1 VEAKG
6 TILRWGWLLL
16 DRRVSPFDSRSFM
29 HLTHPRCDLRLKA
42 HAENAIPDELY
53 EKRLERWPVDT
64 PSTKE
69 AYYIRDIFDGKL
81 SLEFIPLLCL
91 STKIASLHRLVHVRR
106 RSENSRSV
114 CTSLFVEPAP
124 WPRLILNIG
133 GFRVETGVAPQTLAE
148 GVLVSTMRRMND
160 DKWL

>member
-1 VEAKG
+1 
-6 TILRWGWLLL
+6 
-16 DRRVSPFDSRSFM
+16 M

-69 AYYIRDIFDGKL
+69 AYYIRDIFDSKL
-81 SLEFIPLLCL
+81 PLEFYYVYQ
-91 STKIASLHRLVHVRR
+91 TKIAFSHRLVHVRR

-114 CTSLFVEPAP
+114 CTPLLVEPAP
-124 WPRLILNIG
+124 WPWLIVNIG
-133 GFRVETGVAPQTLAE
+133 GFRVETGVVPQTLAE
-148 GVLVSTMRRMND
+148 GVLVFTMRRMND